1 MSSSEW
7 RQKRDLLTSQDRL
20 LWEMVCRTTKPLHGK
35 ISPSISEDI
44 VKTNDKKHCTIQNP
58 LTFQENQQGSTII
71 KKQKRA
77 VTQAHKI
84 HFFDHVAHRKIS
96 QGRYPLEAHLDLHG
110 YMQEEAYF
118 FLKNF
123 LQSSQQNGL
132 RYVLVITGKGRSV
145 GSEGALYRFVPYWLS
160 TPAFRYYVHAFEQ
173 AARHH
178 GGEGALY
185 VWLRRFHGGKRNVTL
200 L

>member
-1 MSSSEW
+1 MSSTEW
-7 RQKRDLLTSQDRL
+7 RQKKDLLVSQDHL
-20 LWEMVCRTTKPLHGK
+20 LWERICRTITPLHGK
-35 ISPSISEDI
+35 KPSSISDI
-44 VKTNDKKHCTIQNP
+44 SETIANINDQKQGITQI
-58 LTFQENQQGSTII
+58 LSAFQENKQHAKII
-71 KKQKRA
+71 KKEKRA

-96 QGRYPLEAHLDLHG
+96 QGRYPLEARLDLHG

-118 FLKNF
+118 FLKKF

-145 GSEGALYRFVPYWLS
+145 GSDGALYRFVPYWLS

-173 AARHH
+173 AARQH

-185 VWLRRFHGGKRNVTL
+185 VWLRRFVSEKGI
-200 L
+200 

>member
-1 MSSSEW
+1 MSSSKW

-20 LWEMVCRTTKPLHGK
+20 LWERICRTITPIHDKRL
-35 ISPSISEDI
+35 SSISENI
-44 VKTNDKKHCTIQNP
+44 ANITDKKQCITQKP
-58 LTFQENQQGSTII
+58 LEGQENQQRSTMI
-71 KKQKRA
+71 KKEKR
-77 VTQAHKI
+77 VLTQAHKI
-84 HFFDHVAHRKIS
+84 HFFDRVAHRKIS
-96 QGRYPLEAHLDLHG
+96 QGRYPLEARLDLHG

-123 LQSSQQNGL
+123 LQSSQQSGL

-145 GSEGALYRFVPYWLS
+145 GSDGALYRFVPYWLS

-173 AARHH
+173 AARQH

-185 VWLRRFHGGKRNVTL
+185 VWLRRFVSGKGM
-200 L
+200 